1 MNKFILILLGVFY
14 LNVSAQSESSINKER
29 YNFLYDSLTV
39 EKERLLIEKETLVFE
54 IDSMKNLLV
63 ELEERCKSARSE
75 QLLKK
80 YGREIGKRIVNGQV
94 WKGMSERMLE
104 DSWGKPDKITKN
116 KEKWGTYTQ
125 WYYGSIT
132 YFFENGKMI
141 DWEEEVKNKN

>member
-1 MNKFILILLGVFY
+1 MYKFILFLLGIFY
-14 LNVSAQSESSINKER
+14 LNVSAQSEFAINKER

-39 EKERLLIEKETLVFE
+39 EKERLLNEKVALVSE

-141 DWEEEVKNKN
+141 DWEEETKNKN